1 MYRGLDILNS
11 PLLIVDDDEAQV
23 RELEAMLREQGYR
36 GIMSTPDVN
45 AVDALQ
51 REYHYDLILVNWQM
65 SGAGAVALLQAI
77 QELDLDQQP
86 PVLAMIRQADDQIVA
101 WTAGAKD
108 CVFLPAARA
117 ELRTRVHNLLEA
129 RLLYKKLEHYNQ
141 ALSSLAL
148 HDGLTGL
155 PNRRL
160 LMDRLALSIA
170 HARRSKGTMA
180 VLCIDLDGFTQ
191 INDTLGREAGDTLLR
206 MVAGR
211 LIAVVRQED
220 TVARV
225 GDDEFVIALWQL
237 ADASGLDKLVTKV
250 IHAISQPYS
259 VHSRTLNVSISVS
272 VGVGVYPTH
281 GEDAD
286 SLMKSA
292 DLALFEAKRSGK
304 NAYRISERTGLTSI
318 ARH

>member
-11 PLLIVDDDEAQV
+11 PILIVDDN
-23 RELEAMLREQGYR
+23 ELQTRDLESLLREQGYR
-36 GIMSTPDVN
+36 GIMHTQDIQ
-45 AVDALQ
+45 AVEGLQ
-51 REYHYDLILVNWQM
+51 REYKYELILLHWHMAN
-65 SGAGAVALLQAI
+65 GAAAQLLQVM
-77 QELDLDQQP
+77 QEIDVDEQP
-86 PVLAMIRQADDQIVA
+86 PVLAMVTHMEDAAVA

-108 CVFLPAARA
+108 CVTLPLMRA
-117 ELRTRVHNLLEA
+117 EMRTRVHNLLEA

-141 ALSSLAL
+141 ALASLAL

-160 LMDRLALSIA
+160 LMDRIALSIA
-170 HARRSKGTMA
+170 HARRSKSTMA
-180 VLCIDLDGFTQ
+180 VLCLDLDGFTQ

-211 LIAVVRQED
+211 LVAAVRQED

-225 GDDEFVIALWQL
+225 GDDEFVISLWQL
-237 ADASGLDKLVTKV
+237 NSADGVEKLVTKIISAV
-250 IHAISQPYS
+250 SQPYS

-286 SLMKSA
+286 TLMKSA
-292 DLALFEAKRSGK
+292 DLALFDAKRSGK

>member
-11 PLLIVDDDEAQV
+11 PLLIVDDNEDYA
-23 RELEAMLREQGYR
+23 REVETLLREQGYR
-36 GIMSTPDVN
+36 GIMHARDV
-45 AVDALQ
+45 ATAEVLQ
-51 REYHYDLILVNWQM
+51 REHRYELILLNWQM
-65 SGAGAVALLQAI
+65 ANGGAVQMLQAL
-77 QELDLDQQP
+77 QELDLDEQP
-86 PVLAMIRQADDQIVA
+86 PVLAMVARAEDTAVA

-108 CVFLPAARA
+108 CVNMPSLRG
-117 ELRTRVHNLLEA
+117 EIRTRVHNLLEA

-141 ALSSLAL
+141 ALASLAL

-160 LMDRLALSIA
+160 LMDRLALAIA
-170 HARRSKGTMA
+170 HAKRSKGVMA
-180 VLCIDLDGFTQ
+180 ILAIDLDGFTQ

-211 LIAVVRQED
+211 LVAAVRQED

-225 GDDEFVIALWQL
+225 GDDEFVISLWQL
-237 ADASGLDKLVTKV
+237 AGPEGVDKLVTKV
-250 IHAISQPYS
+250 IHGVSQPYS

-286 SLMKSA
+286 TLMKSA